1 MPNDQPN
8 TGDVTLS
15 GAQKNLLT
23 GFLDSEDSVKT
34 IENWLITEWGV
45 GPLKVKACTRV
56 LFPVLRSIAGG
67 FAERGIGRLHGYLSG
82 KFPSYYRLAEALC
95 GWLCYKV
102 EDERVIETA
111 IGAIPAR
118 VSDEQW
124 RRFDNE
130 TKVWLKQIEELSLIT
145 ATLEGFK
152 AEIELEID
160 EPRPLQRDSPSQL
173 LRPYNTFIG
182 LIGRAEEMKTLQA
195 LCDSAEPLRWM
206 VIAADGGAG
215 KTRLAL
221 HFAEQQL
228 RAGWNAGF
236 LRTNP
241 LRALVR
247 HDHFPNWSPLVDTLI
262 VVDYALGSREELKPL
277 LERCARY
284 ARKFEASAP
293 RIRLL
298 LLERHGD
305 EDSGWVNEL
314 KTFAEGRLRDDIA
327 EGFAGVLELTAP
339 RYDDSDEALRDV
351 LIATFHAWKK
361 LGGQPPP
368 FPDLGAEDLQRLRRH
383 TEGRPLY
390 LQMAALRA
398 CMSGQAVALT
408 HWRQEELLVDA
419 VERERDLLGKRY
431 ADKPTREMIERAI
444 ALLTFL
450 GPRPPTD
457 DGWLQLLD
465 HDAAACRYSPGQAN
479 DVSNAVAEA
488 LGLRDDGT
496 IEPLGPDLLAEAHA
510 VSVLSSRPTLAAQ
523 TLLNVAVAGGPEA
536 WRILFRAC
544 SDLFLLPRFAIIEE
558 WAYVVLVGASND
570 EIGAL
575 EPLLFEFEGVAL
587 GRRMAAKAY
596 ERLLAALPEGDEHQE
611 ERGRLHNNLGSHYSK
626 QGDHDAALRV
636 TEEAM
641 EVYRK
646 LAQKTPDRYLPD
658 LAMSLNNL
666 GNCYSEQGD
675 HDAALRVTEEAM
687 QIRRKLAE
695 KSPDRYL
702 PDLARSLGVLGRV
715 KMHSEPQ
722 AAAAYFLE
730 GIITLRRP
738 FMLRPRAFVPL
749 MGALVR
755 DYLASCEAAGIEA
768 DEALLAPIVKV
779 LQAVQQEN
787 KNG

>member
-1 MPNDQPN
+1 M
-8 TGDVTLS
+8 
-15 GAQKNLLT
+15 
-23 GFLDSEDSVKT
+23 
-34 IENWLITEWGV
+34 
-45 GPLKVKACTRV
+45 
-56 LFPVLRSIAGG
+56 
-67 FAERGIGRLHGYLSG
+67 
-82 KFPSYYRLAEALC
+82 
-95 GWLCYKV
+95 
-102 EDERVIETA
+102 
-111 IGAIPAR
+111 
-118 VSDEQW
+118 
-124 RRFDNE
+124 
-130 TKVWLKQIEELSLIT
+130 
-145 ATLEGFK
+145 
-152 AEIELEID
+152 
-160 EPRPLQRDSPSQL
+160 
-173 LRPYNTFIG
+173 
-182 LIGRAEEMKTLQA
+182 
-195 LCDSAEPLRWM
+195 
-206 VIAADGGAG
+206 
-215 KTRLAL
+215 
-221 HFAEQQL
+221 
-228 RAGWNAGF
+228 
-236 LRTNP
+236 RTNP

-284 ARKFEASAP
+284 ARNSEASAP

-327 EGFAGVLELTAP
+327 EGFAGVLELAAP
-339 RYDDSDEALRDV
+339 RHGDSDEALRDV

-361 LGGQPPP
+361 LGGHPPP

-398 CMSGQAVALT
+398 CMSGHADALT
-408 HWRQEELLVDA
+408 HWSQEELLVDA

-450 GPRPPTD
+450 GPRPPTG

-479 DVSNAVAEA
+479 AVSNAAAEA

-523 TLLNVAVAGGPEA
+523 TLLNVAGAGGPEA

-544 SDLFLLPRFAIIEE
+544 SDLFLLPRFAIIDE
-558 WAYVVLVGASND
+558 WPYVVLVGASND

-587 GRRMAAKAY
+587 GRRIAAKAY

-611 ERGRLHNNLGSHYSK
+611 ERGRLHNNLGNHYSE
-626 QGDHDAALRV
+626 QGDHDVALRV
-636 TEEAM
+636 TEEA
-641 EVYRK
+641 V
-646 LAQKTPDRYLPD
+646 
-658 LAMSLNNL
+658 
-666 GNCYSEQGD
+666 
-675 HDAALRVTEEAM
+675 
-687 QIRRKLAE
+687 QIRRMLAE
-695 KSPDRYL
+695 KSPDRYE
-702 PDLARSLGVLGRV
+702 PDLARSLGVLSRV

-722 AAAAYFLE
+722 AAAAYFHE
-730 GIITLRRP
+730 GIITLRRL
-738 FMLRPRAFVPL
+738 FILRPRAFVPL

-755 DYLASCEAAGIEA
+755 EYLASCEAAGIEA